1 MARRGEVTISR
12 LDSGIINYDD
22 VFDYIVDLV
31 NRYDFNVKQIAYDP
45 YQSAALI
52 AKLDQAGYPMQTVR
66 QGTLTLNIPTRDFQ
80 NKVFDG
86 KIKHGNNRILAYAV
100 NNAIVKVD
108 NNGWQ
113 LDKARNSNRI
123 DPIAALIDAYV
134 PAMDYYQEKEQN
146 NAKNEYYAQRFT
158 L

>member
-1 MARRGEVTISR
+1 
-12 LDSGIINYDD
+12 
-22 VFDYIVDLV
+22 
-31 NRYDFNVKQIAYDP
+31 
-45 YQSAALI
+45 
-52 AKLDQAGYPMQTVR
+52 PMQTVR